1 MLISY
6 CTDLGS
12 KKQINQDSM
21 SVLHGIYNAKEYIF
35 AAVCDGMGG
44 LKKGE
49 YASSLLIKRLDEY
62 SRNITNVLEKSKV
75 VRQDLFYKDIL
86 SVLKNTDKEIK
97 EYVGESTACGTTAAV
112 VLIYEQ
118 EVFAI
123 NIGDTRIYL
132 LNNQMKQISKDHT
145 YVQEQVEQGK
155 ITAEE
160 AKKSKKKHLLT
171 QSVGAGTKL
180 EPYFIK
186 QVCEEGNE
194 ILLCS
199 DGFRHKLEE
208 VDLFE
213 RLNPEQM
220 TAKERMEF
228 SLKLTIEE
236 LKRKGERDNISAVL
250 IKI

>member
-1 MLISY
+1 MIISY
-6 CTDLGS
+6 CTDLGT

-21 SVLHGIYNAKEYIF
+21 CVLHGIYKAKEYVF

-49 YASSLLIKRLDEY
+49 YASSLLVKRLDDY
-62 SRNITNVLEKSKV
+62 SRNITNVLEKSTA

-86 SVLKNTDKEIK
+86 SVLKNTDQEIK

-118 EVFAI
+118 EVYAI
-123 NIGDTRIYL
+123 NVGDSRIYL
-132 LNNQMKQISKDHT
+132 LTNQMEQVSKDHT
-145 YVQEQVEQGK
+145 YVQEQVEKGK
-155 ITAEE
+155 ITEEE
-160 AKKSKKKHLLT
+160 AKKSKKRHLLI

-180 EPYFIK
+180 DPYFTK
-186 QVCEEGNE
+186 QIYKEGNE

-199 DGFRHKLEE
+199 DGFRQKLEE
-208 VDLFE
+208 ADLFE

-236 LKRKGERDNISAVL
+236 LKRKGEKDNISAIL
-250 IKI
+250 IKV